1 MKAKFLAVIAAF
13 FLLIS
18 VTAPKAKAETITVT
32 AAPIISVMTFWDYA
46 GPHDYY
52 FNAYGSY
59 SQTADVPDGIYY
71 TVTIVAGSNYGSF
84 IAYGHYHHYWTYNN
98 QNYSES
104 ADFDTDY
111 NSPTY
116 GQCTFNYG
124 LILGSGYNTVF
135 DYYN

>member
-98 QNYSES
+98 QK
-104 ADFDTDY
+104 
-111 NSPTY
+111 
-116 GQCTFNYG
+116 Q
-124 LILGSGYNTVF
+124 
-135 DYYN
+135 YYTLSLKLNHN